1 MDMKAKT
8 IIASPL
14 NERYFSLALLILRV
28 VASAYM
34 LTHGWAKLTGFS
46 DMSAQFP
53 DPIGVGS
60 TLSLALIIGAE
71 FFASLFIILGLFT
84 RLAAVPIVI
93 AMSVAAFVI
102 HSADP
107 FNVKELALL
116 YLVVYI
122 FILMAGAGR
131 YSLDYLFFGKRG

>member
-1 MDMKAKT
+1 MKAKT

-102 HSADP
+102 HSANP

>member
-1 MDMKAKT
+1 MKAKT

>member
-46 DMSAQFP
+46 EMSAQFP

>member
-102 HSADP
+102 HSANP

>member
-1 MDMKAKT
+1 MKAKT

-46 DMSAQFP
+46 EMSAQFP